1 MMKNEKL
8 KIIDC
13 SVVEED
19 GEIIVKFYLGK
30 NTLKDWYGDDWNDNG
45 CIDEVYD
52 RFVEDTKEI
61 SFSNKKGEYPIFP
74 FDLYEL
80 EEHINKDMMK
90 DKLIPLL
97 VICYNVNKDNPPSY
111 WSGLHYYKDK
121 MVIFMGD
128 RWEEIEKQ
136 IKDIKVKKK

>member
-1 MMKNEKL
+1 MGKNENL

-19 GEIIVKFYLGK
+19 SEVVVKFYLGK
-30 NTLKDWYGDDWNDNG
+30 NSLEDWYGDDWNDNG

-52 RFVEDTKEI
+52 KFVEDEKEVY
-61 SFSNKKGEYPIFP
+61 FSNKNGEYPIFP
-74 FDLYEL
+74 LGLYEL

-97 VICYNVNKDNPPSY
+97 VICYNVNKDDPPSY
-111 WSGLHYYKDK
+111 WSVLHYYKDK
-121 MVIFMGD
+121 TVIFMGD
-128 RWEEIEKQ
+128 KWEEVEKR
-136 IKDIKVKKK
+136 IKEIKSTKK

>member
-1 MMKNEKL
+1 MIENKKL

-19 GEIIVKFYLGK
+19 GEFVVKFYLGRED
-30 NTLKDWYGDDWNDNG
+30 LEDWYGDDWNDNG
-45 CIDEVYD
+45 CPDEVYD
-52 RFVEDTKEI
+52 KFVEDEKEI
-61 SFSNKKGEYPIFP
+61 NFSNKKGEYPIFP

-97 VICYNVNKDNPPSY
+97 VICFNVKEEDPPSY

-128 RWEEIEKQ
+128 KWEEIEKQ